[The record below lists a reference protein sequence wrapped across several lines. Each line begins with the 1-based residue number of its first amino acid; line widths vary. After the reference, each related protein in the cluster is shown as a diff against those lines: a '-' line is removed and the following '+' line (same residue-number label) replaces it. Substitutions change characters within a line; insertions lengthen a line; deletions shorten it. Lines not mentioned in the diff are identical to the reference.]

1 MVRFKINLKSS
12 SHRWKSGSKYR
23 KGGNQHRKW
32 NNMVCSRH
40 RRLQQWWNHMTTK
53 PRRWNRKG
61 KVETQAGKSF
71 VDSEEFRFVPREM
84 LDSLKTP
91 EQECSSITSVYVC
104 VADSGMS
111 DSATPCTAV
120 GQDPLSMESSR
131 QEYWSGVLLS
141 YLRLKSNSTNS
152 LVDGVEA

>member
-1 MVRFKINLKSS
+1 
-12 SHRWKSGSKYR
+12 
-23 KGGNQHRKW
+23 
-32 NNMVCSRH
+32 
-40 RRLQQWWNHMTTK
+40 
-53 PRRWNRKG
+53 
-61 KVETQAGKSF
+61 
-71 VDSEEFRFVPREM
+71 M

-141 YLRLKSNSTNS
+141 YLSLKSNSTNS
-152 LVDGVEA
+152 LVDGLEA